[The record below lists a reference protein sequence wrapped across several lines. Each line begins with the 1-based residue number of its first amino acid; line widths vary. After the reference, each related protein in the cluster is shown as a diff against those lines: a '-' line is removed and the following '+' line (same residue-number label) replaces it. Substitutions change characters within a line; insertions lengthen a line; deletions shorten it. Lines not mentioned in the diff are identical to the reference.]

1 MTRAGLTLLLAVL
14 ILPAC
19 SGPESRLERLYAS
32 ARDDI
37 RRGAIERALA
47 HIGEGQAAAGE
58 TRPAWAETF
67 RLLKVEAHL
76 LQRDLPAALALLG
89 ASPTPA
95 LTARREYLQALALV
109 FQRKLPDALSV
120 LERAAQREGQS
131 AVRPWSDR
139 DPDDPGVRFDIDNL
153 RGQVLLRLGRWPE
166 ADALLQDLVTRAAA
180 AGNDYQQAVALN
192 NLGNGRIS
200 RNRFDE
206 ALVFF
211 ERVLQLSSVEDHTVY
226 ANALS
231 NAGLSAARLGQFDRA
246 VEVQQR
252 AVASHE
258 RRDLP
263 VYLEHALGELGNTY
277 IIQEQP
283 QEGMRHLSRAFD
295 VATRADLK
303 ADAAIWAGNLAVAAA
318 ATGDFDRAE
327 TFNREATR
335 LKAATSGNTLYN
347 TLNAG
352 LIALGRGQIA
362 RARDHYRDALEA
374 AAADPAARW
383 EAQTGLAKAALA
395 DGERAAAARYFDEA
409 LVTTRDVRSGLRK
422 PEHRLTFL
430 TRVIGF
436 YRDYVDMLVAAGDT
450 ARALEVADSSR
461 AVVLGERMGLVEAKH
476 DVGAGRFVAAA
487 RQARSVWLAYWL
499 GPERS
504 YAWVVT
510 GSGIQCVTL
519 PDAGVIARAVERYRG
534 VIEASSRD
542 PLAAPGPG
550 DELFRM
556 IVDPVARYIPRGASV
571 RIVPDGA
578 LHNVNFETLPVD
590 GPRRR
595 YWIEDV
601 SVAIAPSLGLLA
613 ANAGRRTAT
622 GPSSLLLVGDPTPR
636 LKEFPRLGYAP
647 VEMDAVSR
655 HFRDVVRHQ
664 GDRATPSGFL
674 GAGPDGFGVIHFTAH
689 AAANRT
695 SPLDSAVILAGPA
708 GADKLYARDVAER
721 TLRAELVTISA
732 CRSAGERAYAG
743 EGLIGF
749 SWAFLRAGAR
759 QVVAGLWDVDDQ
771 STAQIMD
778 GLYAGVAR
786 GERVPDA
793 LRAAKLAL
801 MQRGGHVA
809 RPYYW
814 GPFEVFTVEP

>member
-1 MTRAGLTLLLAVL
+1 MIRAGLTLLLAVL
-14 ILPAC
+14 ILAAC
-19 SGPESRLERLYAS
+19 AATEDRLERLYAS
-32 ARDDI
+32 ARHDI
-37 RRGAIERALA
+37 RRGAIGRAVA
-47 HIGEGQAAAGE
+47 SIDEGQAAAG
-58 TRPAWAETF
+58 TSLPAWVESF
-67 RLLKVEAHL
+67 RLLKVEALL
-76 LQRDLPAALALLG
+76 LQRDLPAALALLE
-89 ASPTPA
+89 ASGSAPPPTPA
-95 LTARREYLQALALV
+95 AMARQQYLQALALV
-109 FQRKLPDALSV
+109 FQRQLPEALAI
-120 LERAAQREGQS
+120 LEHAGQQEGADS
-131 AVRPWSDR
+131 EI
-139 DPDDPGVRFDIDNL
+139 RFDVDNL
-153 RGQVLLRLGRWPE
+153 RGQVLLRLGRQAE
-166 ADALLQDLVTRAAA
+166 AEALLGALVQRAAA
-180 AGNDYQQAVALN
+180 SGNDYQQAVALN

-211 ERVLQLSSVEDHTVY
+211 ERVLQLSSIEDHTVF

-246 VEVQQR
+246 IEAQQR

-263 VYLEHALGELGNTY
+263 VYLEHALGELGNTL

-283 QEGMRHLSRAFD
+283 QEGMRHLSRALD
-295 VATRADLK
+295 VATRAGLN

-327 TFNREATR
+327 TFNREAIR
-335 LKAATSGNTLYN
+335 LKAATGGTTLYN

-352 LIALGRGQIA
+352 LIALGRGELA
-362 RARDHYRDALEA
+362 RARARYDEALA
-374 AAADPAARW
+374 AASTDPAARW
-383 EAQTGLAKAALA
+383 EAQTGLAKTALA
-395 DGERAAAARYFDEA
+395 AGQRAAAARHFDAA
-409 LVTTRDVRSGLRK
+409 LVTMREVRAGLRR

-436 YRDYVDMLVAAGDT
+436 YRDYVDMLVDSGRS
-450 ARALEVADSSR
+450 ARALEVADASR
-461 AVVLGERMGLVEAKH
+461 AVVLGERMGLADPKH
-476 DVGAGRFVAAA
+476 EVSASRFVAAA
-487 RQARSVWLAYWL
+487 RHARSIWLAYWL
-499 GPERS
+499 APQRS
-504 YAWVVT
+504 YVWVVT
-510 GSGIQCVTL
+510 GGGIHCVTL
-519 PDAGVIARAVERYRG
+519 PGAAVIGQAVERYRAM
-534 VIEASSRD
+534 VEASSLD
-542 PLAAPGPG
+542 PLAAAGSPG
-550 DELFRM
+550 DELFRL
-556 IVDPVARYIPRGASV
+556 VVAPVARFIPRGASV

-578 LHNVNFETLPVD
+578 LHNLNFETLSVD
-590 GPRRR
+590 GPRRH

-601 SVAIAPSLGLLA
+601 SLAIAPSLGLLA
-613 ANAGRRTAT
+613 ANAGPAPAV
-622 GPSSLLLVGDPTPR
+622 GPASLLLVGDPTPR
-636 LKEFPRLGYAP
+636 LKKFPRLGYAP

-664 GDRATPSGFL
+664 GDRATPAGFL

-689 AAANRT
+689 AEANPT

-721 TLRAELVTISA
+721 TLKAELVTISA
-732 CRSAGERAYAG
+732 CRSAGARAYAG

-771 STAQIMD
+771 STAHLMD
-778 GLYAGVAR
+778 RLYAGVAR
-786 GERVPDA
+786 GERVPEA

-814 GPFEVFTVEP
+814 GPFQVFAVEP